1 MLRSPMPHLQW
12 FFVWPAP
19 TPWGTRFSFRGTR
32 LPYSSTSP
40 DATSAARAWLWAWL
54 LNVLP
59 RDGFAAL
66 TERQRPESVP
76 NEESSNHGAVDDCGA
91 GE

>member
-19 TPWGTRFSFRGTR
+19 THWGTRLPFRGTR
-32 LPYSSTSP
+32 LPYSSLSA
-40 DATSAARAWLWAWL
+40 DATRAARAWLRPWL

-59 RDGFAAL
+59 RDAFTAL
-66 TERQRPESVP
+66 TERPLLRAPVQ
-76 NEESSNHGAVDDCGA
+76 
-91 GE
+91 